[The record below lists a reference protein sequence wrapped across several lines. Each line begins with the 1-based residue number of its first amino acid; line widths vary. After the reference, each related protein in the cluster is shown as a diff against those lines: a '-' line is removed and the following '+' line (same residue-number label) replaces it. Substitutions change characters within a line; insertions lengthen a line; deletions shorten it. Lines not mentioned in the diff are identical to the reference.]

1 MLIENEK
8 VQIYSNYKRKNKWL
22 GIIDYRSLVLI
33 IIYVFVVVSILRIVP
48 LKLEYLIYVFI
59 FLVIPVISILLIN
72 LGNDSAIDML
82 LIMLKFTFNNVIF
95 VKREYV
101 VNLKNQMYVKKLL

>member
-82 LIMLKFTFNNVIF
+82 LIILKFTFNNAIF

>member
-82 LIMLKFTFNNVIF
+82 LIMLKFTFNNAIF

>member
-22 GIIDYRSLVLI
+22 GIIDYRSLVVI

-82 LIMLKFTFNNVIF
+82 LIMLKFTFNNAIF